1 MWRGL
6 RSLSPLVLGCSD
18 GGGDAGTLPDH
29 PWSLRPVDPGEAQQ
43 ACLGNLLDADNFS
56 KPLLLL
62 VPLPGFCS
70 HTHFPPTCASLL
82 PGQWSFPSLPQIE
95 LAISAFVI
103 VPTLQLILLLIAI
116 LTLGRRE
123 KPLVQKLV
131 AEFLCGCLP
140 ANMVPRILPFLHT
153 PAAPPIKKGH
163 LLSLPSSLG
172 WSWNLF
178 RSTECVGSD
187 HVPVPG

>member
-43 ACLGNLLDADNFS
+43 ACLGDLLDADNFS

-70 HTHFPPTCASLL
+70 HTHFPPTCASHFTWSVELSFSSPDRVSNFCFCYSPDTTTHPTTNSNTYSEKKGKTFSSKAGGRIPL
-82 PGQWSFPSLPQIE
+82 WLSVGQHG
-95 LAISAFVI
+95 A
-103 VPTLQLILLLIAI
+103 
-116 LTLGRRE
+116 
-123 KPLVQKLV
+123 K
-131 AEFLCGCLP
+131 
-140 ANMVPRILPFLHT
+140 N
-153 PAAPPIKKGH
+153 PPI
-163 LLSLPSSLG
+163 PAYTCCSSHQEG
-172 WSWNLF
+172 A
-178 RSTECVGSD
+178 ST
-187 HVPVPG
+187 VPPLESGLVLELVSINRMCWK